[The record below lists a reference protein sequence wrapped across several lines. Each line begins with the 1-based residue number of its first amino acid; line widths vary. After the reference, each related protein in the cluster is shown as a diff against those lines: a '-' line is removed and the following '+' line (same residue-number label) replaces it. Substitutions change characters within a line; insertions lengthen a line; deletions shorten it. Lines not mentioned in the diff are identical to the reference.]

1 MALELI
7 LRSSMTELDIKK
19 VTRAIN
25 LADDSTEQQILIGL
39 FKLSFAIK
47 SQSWQDAGQHGLS
60 PTQAQIL
67 SLLKAKN
74 GSGMRLS
81 EVAEGLGVTAATASD
96 SVRILKEKGL
106 IQKKRSLQD
115 GRAIAITLTKQG
127 QALAIQTACWSD
139 LLLEAVGELSK
150 LEQTIFLRSLI
161 KMIRKL

>member
-1 MALELI
+1 
-7 LRSSMTELDIKK
+7 MTELDIKK
-19 VTRAIN
+19 VTRAVN

-39 FKLSFAIK
+39 SKLSLAMK

-67 SLLKAKN
+67 SLLKAKD
-74 GSGMRLS
+74 GSSMRLS

-96 SVRILKEKGL
+96 SVRVLKEKGL

-127 QALAIQTACWSD
+127 QALAID
-139 LLLEAVGELSK
+139 LLGNKRETESLHSK
-150 LEQTIFLRSLI
+150 DFIISYQLGSIQIEVP
-161 KMIRKL
+161 